1 MSSRVSPPQANAA
14 RVDGPDRPRTTST
27 KESPM
32 VTAQTALTPGLPAR
46 RSAFQQSDMI
56 SISDLSPAEIHEIF
70 DMARMLKTRPAMFS
84 GALGGK
90 QFVLM
95 FEKPSLRTRVTF
107 EVGIRKL
114 GGDAMFMEHPGGIEA
129 REQIADVAHNLER
142 WVDGI
147 VLRTFKHSTV
157 TDMALHASVPV
168 INGLTDLEHPCQALA
183 DYFTLL
189 ERFGDVSSLK
199 LAYVGDGNNV
209 AHSLMLTA
217 AALGSRIA
225 IATPAGYEPNK
236 QVVKAAQ
243 KMAQRTGGAVEITND
258 VRSAAAGADAIY
270 TDVWASMGQESEA
283 ASRDTIFRPYQVNRD
298 LMSIAERHA
307 VFMHCLPAHRG
318 DEVTD
323 EVLDSSQSVVFE
335 EAENRMHVQNAIM
348 VLLYSASVRGGKSAV
363 SVRTAR
369 A

>member
-1 MSSRVSPPQANAA
+1 MAIVHTSFAA
-14 RVDGPDRPRTTST
+14 GLP
-27 KESPM
+27 EQ
-32 VTAQTALTPGLPAR
+32 QTAFR
-46 RSAFQQSDMI
+46 QSDMI
-56 SISDLSPAEIHEIF
+56 SIADLAPAEIHEIF
-70 DMARMLKTRPAMFS
+70 EMTRMLKSRPAMFS
-84 GALGGK
+84 GALSGK

-114 GGDAMFMEHPGGIEA
+114 GGDAMFMEQPGGIES
-129 REQIADVAHNLER
+129 REKISDVARNLER

-157 TDMALHASVPV
+157 TDMALHASIPV

-183 DYFTLL
+183 DYFTLQ
-189 ERFGDVSSLK
+189 ERFGGVAGLK
-199 LAYVGDGNNV
+199 LAFVGDGNNV

-217 AALGSRIA
+217 AALGGRIA
-225 IATPAGYEPNK
+225 VATPAGFEPSKTIVK
-236 QVVKAAQ
+236 QAQ
-243 KMAQRTGGAVEITND
+243 KMAQRTGAVVEVTND
-258 VRSAAAGADAIY
+258 VRAAVTGANAVY

-283 ASRDTIFRPYQVNRD
+283 AERERLFRPYQVNSG
-298 LMSIAERHA
+298 LMSLAAHDA
-307 VFMHCLPAHRG
+307 AFLHCLPAHRG

-323 EVLDSSQSVVFE
+323 EVLDSPQSVVFD

-348 VLLYSASVRGGKSAV
+348 VLLYSASARGHKPAAGVKAG
-363 SVRTAR
+363 R